1 MKAKDDRLLFEAIQ
15 EVFRDQSENSVGLRY
30 HNCNEEF
37 TRLLFS
43 LPSDQ
48 QAVII
53 DYVHAY
59 LDVYTAAF
67 EKVLKKRKFRLF
79 KKHGAK

>member
-1 MKAKDDRLLFEAIQ
+1 MKAKDDRLLFEAMQ
-15 EVFRDQSENSVGLRY
+15 EVFRDRSEGSVGLRY

-48 QAVII
+48 QAII
-53 DYVHAY
+53 IHYVHAY
-59 LDVYTAAF
+59 QDAYMAAF
-67 EKVLKKRKFRLF
+67 DKTLTRRKSLF
-79 KKHGAK
+79 NFLRSKQ